1 MLIGRVVRQQN
12 VIWDLPTSLSV
23 GTGGAGGGGQS
34 DLRGHQPE
42 WAEVAPAAAGRLQSQ
57 CDLNLSTCQIQIPI
71 VTTYT
76 RSQPENKW

>member
-12 VIWDLPTSLSV
+12 VIWDLPISLSV
-23 GTGGAGGGGQS
+23 GTGGAGGGQS

-42 WAEVAPAAAGRLQSQ
+42 WAEVAAAGRLQSQ